1 MARVRRRRLSLLLVL
16 PLALALSCGDGASSV
31 PDRGT
36 QAAPLPVRW
45 GTTEFGDLRI
55 ALPEFFRDKWVRHE
69 TEVHYLGPE
78 VAGFRVQFQVIWM
91 PSDMPFERW
100 VDIRVSKVRGD
111 PFTEMLGE
119 GSASVGPWP
128 AHTAVFRWKDNR
140 GDPVTNVDYYFTGA
154 GHVGMLRGIAPTSSF
169 LDYRPVFDAM
179 AARLAYRPSG
189 SSER

>member
-1 MARVRRRRLSLLLVL
+1 MARVRRHRLPLLLS
-16 PLALALSCGDGASSV
+16 LALAVSCGDDAPSAQ
-31 PDRGT
+31 DDGT
-36 QAAPLPVRW
+36 RVAPLPARW

-78 VAGFRVQFQVIWM
+78 VDGFRIQFQVIWM
-91 PSDMPFERW
+91 PSEMPYDRW
-100 VDIRVSKVRGD
+100 VDIRVSKIVGD

-119 GSASVGPWP
+119 GSANVGPWP

-140 GDPVTNVDYYFTGA
+140 GGPVTNVDYYFTGA
-154 GHVGMLRGIAPTSSF
+154 GHVGMLRGIAPTSRF
-169 LDYRPVFDAM
+169 LEYRPVFDAM